1 MSQQYNASQIQ
12 VLEGLEPVRKRPGM
26 YIGSTDQKGLHHMLR
41 EVYDNSV
48 DECLAG
54 FANYIEIKLN
64 KDGSATIEDNGRG
77 IPVDIMKGYGK
88 SALEIIMTKLHA
100 GGKFGGGGYKVSGGL
115 HGVGASVVNAL
126 SSYMKVEVMR
136 DGKLYVQEYQRG
148 EPTNEVHEVK
158 SEKSITKNG
167 TRTTFMPDEKIFPT
181 IDFSY
186 SHVKNQL
193 RQVAFLTPKI
203 YLKLIDLRTLQQCS
217 FHFDGGI
224 KSFVTRLNR
233 NKKIIGEPIYIHK
246 ELKNVFVDQID
257 VELAFCY
264 NEEFNENVESFVN
277 NIPTHGG
284 GSHLTGF
291 RSALTRSIN
300 DYLKKINNG
309 NDKNKI
315 SSLSGEDLR
324 EGLTAVLSV
333 KFDANFVQFEGQ
345 TKEKLGTP
353 EVKAIVEQVVKE
365 GLDIYFEENPI
376 PARQIVE
383 KAVLTA
389 QARLA
394 AQKARETV
402 IRKGLLEGLGLP
414 GKLADCQ
421 SKEPSESELFVVEGD
436 SAGGSAKQGRDRRFQ
451 AILPLFGKVLNTER
465 ARLDRIINSDK
476 FKNLIIA
483 IGGGIGE
490 EFNET
495 KVRYHKMIIM
505 ADADVDGS
513 HIKTLYLTFFF
524 RHLRDIIENG
534 YLYVAVPPLYKSVM
548 AGDKKYLFTDTEK
561 QQFEKENQGKKFVIQ
576 RFKGLGEMNAE
587 ELWETTMNPKTR
599 TLLQITVDDA
609 AEADQTFTM
618 LMGSEVPPRKKFI
631 QANAK
636 YANIDV

>member
-1 MSQQYNASQIQ
+1 MSQKYDASQIQ

-41 EVYDNSV
+41 EIYDNSV

-54 FANYIEIKLN
+54 FADYIEVTLN
-64 KDGSATIEDNGRG
+64 EDGSATIEDNGRG
-77 IPVDIMKGYGK
+77 IPVDMMPGYGK

-115 HGVGASVVNAL
+115 HGVGSSVVNAL

-136 DGKLYVQEYQRG
+136 DKKLYVQEYSQG
-148 EPTNEVHEVK
+148 KPKADVKQVKPDEP
-158 SEKSITKNG
+158 ITKTG
-167 TRTTFMPDEKIFPT
+167 TRTTFMPDNKIFPIVDLNYQT
-181 IDFSY
+181 
-186 SHVKNQL
+186 VKKQL
-193 RQVAFLTPKI
+193 RQIAFLTPKLYI
-203 YLKLIDLRTLQQCS
+203 KLVDNRTNEQCS
-217 FHFDGGI
+217 FHFEGGI
-224 KSFVTRLNR
+224 KSYVNR
-233 NKKIIGEPIYIHK
+233 INRHKKIIGETIYIHN
-246 ELKNVFVDQID
+246 ELRNVFVDQID
-257 VELAFCY
+257 IEAAICY
-264 NEEFNENVESFVN
+264 NDDFNENVESFVN
-277 NIPTHGG
+277 NIPTHEG

-291 RSALTRSIN
+291 RTALTRSIN
-300 DYLKKINNG
+300 DYLKKIVNG

-324 EGLTAVLSV
+324 EGLTAVVSV

-353 EVKAIVEQVVKE
+353 EVRPLVEQVIKE
-365 GLDIYFEENPI
+365 GLDTYFEENPN
-376 PARQIVE
+376 PAREVVD
-383 KAVLTA
+383 KALLTA
-389 QARLA
+389 QARIA
-394 AQKARETV
+394 AKKARETV

-421 SKEPSESELFVVEGD
+421 TKDPNEAEIFVVEGD

-476 FKNLIIA
+476 FKHLIIA
-483 IGGGIGE
+483 IGAGIGD
-490 EFNET
+490 EFT
-495 KVRYHKMIIM
+495 PDKIRYKKIIIM

-524 RHLRDIIENG
+524 RHLRQIIENG
-534 YLYVAVPPLYKSVM
+534 FLYVAVPPLYKAVI
-548 AGDKKYLFTDTEK
+548 GKDKKYLFTDTEK
-561 QQFEKENQGKKFVIQ
+561 IQFEGENQGKKYIIQ

-599 TLLQITVDDA
+599 TTLKINIDDA
-609 AEADQTFTM
+609 EEADETFTM
-618 LMGSEVPPRKKFI
+618 LMGSEVPPRKRFI

-636 YANIDV
+636 YANIDI